1 MVHGAKGKGQ
11 SVTKLIEINPYLS
24 QRKHPPKADIAQREG
39 VLRDTERSVSSVR
52 ISFAKARGNFFY
64 KNDFY
69 QNGHALKRD
78 PVYHS
83 ITPSLHHSMLHASHL
98 TIIASISFSL
108 TSRLNAGIMSDFT
121 FSYFVS
127 SASIRC
133 AISSFT
139 ANA

>member
-1 MVHGAKGKGQ
+1 MGHGAKGKGQ
-11 SVTKLIEINPYLS
+11 SVTKLMEINPYLS

-83 ITPSLHHSMLHASHL
+83 ITPSLNAPCLSLDNNRINLILPDQQVERRNHVRFHFLVFRQFGIDPLCHFILH
-98 TIIASISFSL
+98 
-108 TSRLNAGIMSDFT
+108 R
-121 FSYFVS
+121 
-127 SASIRC
+127 
-133 AISSFT
+133 
-139 ANA
+139 